1 MGYINRY
8 LLLLVFNV
16 LNVAAFGLI
25 VSVAVVNIVD
35 RQSATNLLIY
45 HGYTGLLSLALL
57 LSELRVPRFL
67 SAQARFLFTYTGR
80 GIVLT
85 YFGCIVYRSKKFNTV
100 ACIFVVSLG
109 VLYFVL
115 AWVPFVPLQ
124 QGAMYN
130 WNRWCC
136 EGAKQFYGE
145 GKEEEGGR
153 GADQGGRIEHETEE
167 GSSLQ
172 PASSHHQHN
181 AAEQSLQEMAWPES
195 LPDMPAKPS
204 PQQSA
209 YSGYRGTTVNESFI
223 YGVTTVTKRP
233 QTTGDEYLD
242 SIVNSSRFAR
252 DVMDISDQ
260 SIVVRDGSSLARPYS
275 GLASEF
281 NGGSRPA
288 SSLSMS
294 AAPMPLHYVAG
305 SPPRIEISSPVPYLV
320 FAPESRESL
329 NDNIMQVTRALN
341 SDTHLV

>member
-35 RQSATNLLIY
+35 RQSPTNLLIY

-57 LSELRVPRFL
+57 LSELRVPRL
-67 SAQARFLFTYTGR
+67 LKAQARFLFTYTGR

-85 YFGCIVYRSKKFNTV
+85 YFGCIVYRSKKFNTA

-124 QGAMYN
+124 HGAMYN
-130 WNRWCC
+130 WNRWCN
-136 EGAKQFYGE
+136 EGVKQFYGE
-145 GKEEEGGR
+145 GKKEEGGK
-153 GADQGGRIEHETEE
+153 GMDEGGRIEEGTE
-167 GSSLQ
+167 GPGLQ
-172 PASSHHQHN
+172 PASDHERGIDRSM
-181 AAEQSLQEMAWPES
+181 QEMVWPES
-195 LPDMPAKPS
+195 LPDMPAKGS

-223 YGVTTVTKRP
+223 YGLTTVTKRP

-252 DVMDISDQ
+252 DVMENSDQ
-260 SIVVRDGSSLARPYS
+260 SIVVREDSSLARPYS

-281 NGGSRPA
+281 NSSRP
-288 SSLSMS
+288 SS
-294 AAPMPLHYVAG
+294 
-305 SPPRIEISSPVPYLV
+305 
-320 FAPESRESL
+320 
-329 NDNIMQVTRALN
+329 
-341 SDTHLV
+341 